1 VALPVLVIATTNAGK
16 VRELAD
22 LLGDVPVTLASLAAF
37 PGVPAVEE
45 DGATY
50 VDNAAKK
57 AVAVARWTGHAALAD
72 DSGLEVD
79 ALGGAPGVQSARYAG
94 PAQDAAA
101 NTARLLA
108 ALTGVPPERRGARF
122 RCVIVVARPD
132 GATLV
137 AEGACEGRIVDGP
150 RGTGGFGYDPVFLD
164 EELGRT
170 FAELP
175 AAAKHE
181 RSHRARACAA
191 LRPKLAAF
199 LAGGDGE

>member
-1 VALPVLVIATTNAGK
+1 MPPTVVIATTNAGK
-16 VRELAD
+16 VREFAA
-22 LLGDVPVTLASLAAF
+22 LLGDLPVALDSLAAY
-37 PGVPAVEE
+37 PGAPEVDE

-50 VDNAAKK
+50 LENAIKK
-57 AVAVARWTGHAALAD
+57 ARAAATWTGHAALAD

-108 ALTGVPPERRGARF
+108 ALAGLPPERRTARF

-132 GATLV
+132 GALLV
-137 AEGACEGRIVDGP
+137 GEGACEGRIVEAA
-150 RGTGGFGYDPVFLD
+150 RGAGGFGYDPVFLD
-164 EELGRT
+164 VELDRT

-175 AAAKHE
+175 AAVKHR

-191 LRPKLAAF
+191 LRGDLAAF
-199 LAGGDGE
+199 LGGAQARR